1 MEHSE
6 SRLVQDFISI
16 LSTLGPAQSIG
27 LGKIVL
33 QTRYIGSWFD
43 EDGQI
48 SGKEDWEGLDTILS
62 KLVRA
67 TIGKGEERLTFTLV
81 ATRWDNNKKLMPM
94 TRKLLPKLLPRFN
107 GLGSLHVHYGRGSRC
122 QPGCPRHDEPDED
135 F

>member
-1 MEHSE
+1 MLE
-6 SRLVQDFISI
+6 
-16 LSTLGPAQSIG
+16 A
-27 LGKIVL
+27 
-33 QTRYIGSWFD
+33 RYIGSWFD
-43 EDGQI
+43 KDGQV

-67 TIGKGEERLTFTLV
+67 TIAKGEERLTFTLV
-81 ATRWDNNKKLMPM
+81 ATRWDNNKKLMP
-94 TRKLLPKLLPRFN
+94 TIRKLLPKLLPRFN